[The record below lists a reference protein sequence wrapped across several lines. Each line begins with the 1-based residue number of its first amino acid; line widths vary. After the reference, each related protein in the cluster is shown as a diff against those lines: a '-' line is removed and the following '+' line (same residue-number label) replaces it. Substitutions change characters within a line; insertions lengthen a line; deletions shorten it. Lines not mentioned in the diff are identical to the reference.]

1 MVQVHD
7 ENFVRIHSSLDRIR
21 KKMFGPR
28 VCKKKKKLYA
38 RTRVFAPAAFIIFL
52 LEKRCFLIFFFS
64 ETEID
69 NNN

>member
-7 ENFVRIHSSLDRIR
+7 ENFIRIHSSLDRIR

-38 RTRVFAPAAFIIFL
+38 RTRPRL
-52 LEKRCFLIFFFS
+52 
-64 ETEID
+64 
-69 NNN
+69 